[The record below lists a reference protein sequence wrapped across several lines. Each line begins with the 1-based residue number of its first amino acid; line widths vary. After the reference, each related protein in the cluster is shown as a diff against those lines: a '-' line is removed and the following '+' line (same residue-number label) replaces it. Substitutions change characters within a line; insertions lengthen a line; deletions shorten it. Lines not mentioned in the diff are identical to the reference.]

1 MLVSRVFFFGDK
13 GASAQG
19 LRTFS
24 GSRAKQQ
31 FNMGDVAFRFR
42 PCCNAVSAR
51 LPRNIAETENSEPR
65 ECGWA
70 GDACDILLYGVE
82 KNEEA

>member
-1 MLVSRVFFFGDK
+1 MLVARVFFFSDK

-42 PCCNAVSAR
+42 PCCNAVSVR
-51 LPRNIAETENSEPR
+51 LPRNIAETENSESR
-65 ECGWA
+65 EYGWA